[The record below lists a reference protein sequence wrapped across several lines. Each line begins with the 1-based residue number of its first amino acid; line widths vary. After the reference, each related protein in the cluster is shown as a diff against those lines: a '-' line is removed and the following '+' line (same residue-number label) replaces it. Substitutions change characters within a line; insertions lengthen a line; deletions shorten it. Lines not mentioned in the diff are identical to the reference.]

1 MRGELRRHKRSDA
14 VKWVI
19 VFAAIIV
26 LGVAV
31 AAAITNGFTEWNPY
45 GWFEKLTAVVR
56 RKGTVNLKFF

>member
-31 AAAITNGFTEWNPY
+31 AAAITDGFTEWNPY
-45 GWFEKLTAVVR
+45 GWFDSVKEGGETAAR
-56 RKGTVNLKFF
+56 ALFKA

>member
-31 AAAITNGFTEWNPY
+31 AAAITNGFY
-45 GWFEKLTAVVR
+45 GMESVR
-56 RKGTVNLKFF
+56 LV